1 MMTLNLVNDS
11 SKNFLNYLKREYY
24 QKGITKE
31 NFIYATHPY
40 FDERLAMIYNY
51 SENNQVV
58 FSSVGDAG
66 PHNTHGFGQSF
77 LGPIAEN
84 RAFVRCVRNFLKIN
98 VVAQDE
104 IAVNPTAPKPMQK
117 TATETT
123 VDVSDP
129 KALLSKLMGEKGV
142 TFAHIKKKLEQENYT
157 NAENF
162 ATVNDIPNIKIF
174 ELLDR
179 IQKIKKA

>member
-1 MMTLNLVNDS
+1 MALPETANKKQDTQTKITPNPKNIPSNKKNIWPS
-11 SKNFLNYLKREYY
+11 SFPLSIVDRE
-24 QKGITKE
+24 GNE
-31 NFIYATHPY
+31 
-40 FDERLAMIYNY
+40 
-51 SENNQVV
+51 VV
-58 FSSVGDAG
+58 FSSEGDAG

-117 TATETT
+117 AVTETV

>member
-1 MMTLNLVNDS
+1 M
-11 SKNFLNYLKREYY
+11 
-24 QKGITKE
+24 
-31 NFIYATHPY
+31 
-40 FDERLAMIYNY
+40 
-51 SENNQVV
+51 
-58 FSSVGDAG
+58 GDAG

-117 TATETT
+117 AATETV